1 MKEPNST
8 GKAINGPD
16 PVFYFRT
23 NSNFP
28 GRVKS
33 YAVTIPR
40 GNPRVRTTLLNF
52 EQADLSRQE
61 AVCAAWVR

>member
-28 GRVKS
+28 GYVKA
-33 YAVTIPR
+33 YPVTIPH
-40 GNPRVRTTLLNF
+40 GKLKARTTLLNF